1 MNEAFNKLTK
11 SQQMYVESIREIGGE
26 QLGYDLTKTNWT
38 RKELVAVSMI
48 RQSNDDV
55 PNWIVKDGSRRISR
69 GVYHIPEIVEL
80 SDDHETVGDALGDTV
95 VSPVQLVPH
104 ENDIED
110 SVVTAEQ
117 IETLNYAI
125 HDDMTGEL

>member
-11 SQQMYVESIREIGGE
+11 SQQMYVESIRKIGGE

-55 PNWIVKDGSRRISR
+55 PNWIVKDGSRRIGR
-69 GVYHIPEIVEL
+69 GVYAIPEIVDV
-80 SDDHETVGDALGDTV
+80 SPGHEVDGDAL
-95 VSPVQLVPH
+95 S
-104 ENDIED
+104 D
-110 SVVTAEQ
+110 SVVAPADVEP
-117 IETLNYAI
+117 IENENNDPLVANRENMSWSTIN
-125 HDDMTGEL
+125 D